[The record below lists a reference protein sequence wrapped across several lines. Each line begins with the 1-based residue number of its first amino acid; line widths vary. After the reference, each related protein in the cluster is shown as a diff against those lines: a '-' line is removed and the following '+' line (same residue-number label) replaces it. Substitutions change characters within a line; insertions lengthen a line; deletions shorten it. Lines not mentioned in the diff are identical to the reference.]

1 MLSKDALGVFQ
12 QRLQDAR
19 RPLETLTVHD
29 GITAMASF
37 YQDERADD
45 CELDE
50 DGDMLLVQWGP
61 MVARGV
67 PSTFEVNVTRQFIGP
82 QQDAEVVQLSLTFSF
97 PLDPSWGTVER
108 GDRWFETPDLVA
120 ELPDLVASLAVFE
133 VVAQR
138 TDAHVTLTFEPT

>member
-1 MLSKDALGVFQ
+1 MLSSDALDIFQ

-29 GITAMASF
+29 GIAAMASF

-67 PSTFEVNVTRQFIGP
+67 PPTFEVNVTRQFIGP

-133 VVAQR
+133 VAAQR
-138 TDAHVTLTFEPT
+138 TDARVTLTFEPT